1 MFAHSLVVSVHLEI
15 ASAIENT
22 LKFLSELGK
31 LQEQLCFEPANFVI
45 ASDTQ
50 LVESG

>member
-1 MFAHSLVVSVHLEI
+1 MFAHSFVVPVQLEI
-15 ASAIENT
+15 VSAIENT

-31 LQEQLCFEPANFVI
+31 LQEQLCFEPANSAI
-45 ASDTQ
+45 ASDRQ